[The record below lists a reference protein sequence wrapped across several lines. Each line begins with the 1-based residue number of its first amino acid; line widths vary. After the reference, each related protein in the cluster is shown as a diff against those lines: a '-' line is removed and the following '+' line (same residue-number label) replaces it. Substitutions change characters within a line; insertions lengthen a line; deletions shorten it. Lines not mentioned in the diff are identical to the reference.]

1 MELSIYLLIGVF
13 GLSSLFLTS
22 IFSQGTGT
30 NPINGVEIV
39 YDKIGGF
46 NGPMIVVTGAT

>member
-1 MELSIYLLIGVF
+1 MAGYGSPAGRRSGGPAVLVC
-13 GLSSLFLTS
+13 
-22 IFSQGTGT
+22 TGT